1 MTRVDVLA
9 LVAIVIASI
18 SRALKE
24 DLPAVHSIAPKWR
37 ALLVLALGIVSGIV
51 DAVVTGSPFAVAA
64 MTVLKTSAP
73 SFVLLLVETLL
84 GGGGAVDGGGTL
96 SAGGKNSL
104 KPDAPAGPYS
114 HMVRH
119 HLVAIACACMSL
131 VLFTGCINPSQIPQW
146 IQSALVIMQNLSS
159 IVSALRSAA
168 DLFLMTSNPSDAVKQ
183 SVEKAFT
190 DVELAEAGVT
200 ELLNAGQ
207 DVTQLQLDAAREK
220 VLAAYSNLTKLLADL
235 GAVNVADAAGTLK
248 ATTGDGAQIGTPLL
262 ARERIVK

>member
-9 LVAIVIASI
+9 LVAIVIASV

-119 HLVAIACACMSL
+119 HIVAIVCACMSL

-146 IQSALVIMQNLSS
+146 IQSALIIEQNIAA
-159 IVSALRSAA
+159 IVSALKAA
-168 DLFLMTSNPSDAVKQ
+168 SDFFMATANPSDDVKQ
-183 SVEKAFT
+183 RVAQAFQ
-190 DVELAEAGVT
+190 DVDLGEAAIT
-200 ELLNAGQ
+200 ELLNAGNS
-207 DVTQLQLDAAREK
+207 VTQEQLDAAYDHLK
-220 VLAAYSNLTKLLADL
+220 NAYSNLTQLLSNVGVVKEAATGLLA
-235 GAVNVADAAGTLK
+235 AK
-248 ATTGDGAQIGTPLL
+248 RGDGTVMLVPLAL
-262 ARERIVK
+262 RVHVVKQ